1 MNAIIKIIEQDGIEA
16 VSARELYERL
26 GYDKSQWSRWYDKNI
41 IENQF
46 ALENVDYQVLD
57 LMSSKDKRGNFAKD
71 FALSIDFGT
80 KLAMM
85 AKTEKG
91 EEVRD
96 FFIALK
102 KNHKPKIVSPAEQL
116 LANAQLL
123 VDIERKQ
130 KETDERILKTEQ
142 AVLMLEAKSQTRSDY
157 FTIVGYATLNGV
169 ACGLKIASALGKKAT
184 ALCNQR
190 NIPTESLPDPRFGV
204 VKTYPI
210 PILEEVF
217 SMNLV

>member
-1 MNAIIKIIEQDGIEA
+1 MNAIINIIEKDGIEA

-26 GYDKSQWSRWYDKNI
+26 GYDKSQWSRWYQKNI
-41 IENQF
+41 EDNQF
-46 ALENVDYQVLD
+46 ALENVDYQTFD
-57 LMSSKDKRGNFAKD
+57 IMSNGNPTKD

-130 KETDERILKTEQ
+130 KETDERISKTEQ
-142 AVLMLEAKSQTRSDY
+142 AVLMLEAKTQTRSNY
-157 FTIVGYATLNGV
+157 FTIVGFATLNKMSCGV
-169 ACGLKIASALGKKAT
+169 KLASALGKKAS
-184 ALCNQR
+184 ALCNHR
-190 NIPTESLPDPRFGV
+190 NIPTESLPDPRFGI

-210 PILEEVF
+210 NILEEVF
-217 SMNLV
+217 SMSLV

>member
-1 MNAIIKIIEQDGIEA
+1 MESLIKITTNEQGSSV
-16 VSARELYERL
+16 VSARELYQYL
-26 GYDKSQWSRWYDKNI
+26 GYNTSQWKRWYEKNI
-41 IENQF
+41 SKNEFAIENF
-46 ALENVDYQVLD
+46 DYQTLD
-57 LMSSKDKRGNFAKD
+57 IMSNGNATKD
-71 FALSIDFGT
+71 FALTIDFAT
-80 KLAMM
+80 KLSMM

-102 KNHKPKIVSPAEQL
+102 KNYQPKTLSPAEQL

-130 KETDERILKTEQ
+130 KETDERISKTEQ
-142 AVLMLEAKSQTRSDY
+142 AVLMLEAKAQTRSNY
-157 FTIVGYATLNGV
+157 FTIVGYATLNGISCGIKV
-169 ACGLKIASALGKKAT
+169 ASSLGKKAS

-190 NIPTESLPDPRFGV
+190 NIPTESLPDPRFGI